1 MNLSAFSPAFVLI
14 FVFALLWILM
24 GIRYQALSRSQ
35 KWLVLLVLLPL
46 ALFNHTLRNT
56 LGSELYSKTIFLT
69 LHLPT
74 FLLFWRLTRSS
85 ACKMCFMIL
94 SALVFTAPTVI
105 VGNIAKQFMPFDPL
119 LTQLAANLLG
129 YAAILLLAKFVFQTG
144 FNYMLKYGDDRLFLQ
159 MSVVPLLYYFYVLA
173 VANIDFSSVPST
185 FAGYFVRHVPTLEVF
200 VFYFVLMQNYKDL
213 SERRELEATQTAL
226 NQQLDAAENQIALLN
241 EAQMKTAVYQHDM
254 RHHLTVIEACLA
266 SNEIVQAREY
276 IIGVQADIAAI
287 TPRHFCENEVVN
299 LLCSSFASRSEQLGC
314 RMTVEARLPRALPL
328 PDTELTSLLSNGL
341 ENALTAV
348 ADLPEAERTVSLF
361 CAVRHNKLLLEI
373 RNPYSGDI
381 TMDAGLPISNQP
393 GHGYGCRSIRT
404 IAERYRGL
412 CSFETAD
419 STFTLRVALPMDVPG
434 TTGSGA

>member
-24 GIRYQALSRSQ
+24 GIRYQRLTRSQ
-35 KWLVLLVLLPL
+35 KWLVLLAL
-46 ALFNHTLRNT
+46 AFLAVFNHVLRDYM
-56 LGSELYSKTIFLT
+56 GSELYSKTIFLT

-74 FLLFWRLTRSS
+74 FLLFWRITRYST
-85 ACKMCFMIL
+85 CKMCFMIL

-105 VGNIAKQFMPFDPL
+105 IGNIAKQFMPFDPR

-129 YAAILLLAKFVFQTG
+129 YAVILLLAKFVFQTG

-159 MSVVPLLYYFYVLA
+159 MSVVPLLYYFYVMA
-173 VANIDFSSVPST
+173 VANMDFTTLPATLV
-185 FAGYFVRHVPTLEVF
+185 GYFVRHVPTLEVF
-200 VFYFVLMQNYKDL
+200 VFYFVLMQSYKDL

-254 RHHLTVIEACLA
+254 RHHLNAIEAFLA
-266 SNEIVQAREY
+266 ADEIAQAREY
-276 IIGVQADIAAI
+276 ITGVQADIAAI

-299 LLCSSFASRSEQLGC
+299 LLCSSFATRSEQLGC
-314 RMTVEARLPRALPL
+314 RLTVEARLPRDLPI

-348 ADLPEAERTVSLF
+348 AALPEAKRTVSLF

-373 RNPYSGDI
+373 RNPYTGDI
-381 TMDAGLPISNQP
+381 TMEAGLPISNQP
-393 GHGYGCRSIRT
+393 GHGYGCRSMHT
-404 IAERYRGL
+404 IAERHRGI
-412 CSFETAD
+412 CAFEAKQGI
-419 STFTLRVALPMDVPG
+419 FTLRVALPMADTDVR
-434 TTGSGA
+434 